1 MTIAVLYEHPE
12 WFKPLFATL
21 DRRGLPWIAVDAAAL
36 AWDPTLRP
44 GFDLLVN
51 RMSPSAWTRGHGHAI
66 HSTLA
71 YLHYVERWNIPV
83 VNGLDTWRLEISK
96 SAQLDL
102 FERLGVPYPRARVIN
117 HASQAPAAAR
127 GLRFPIVVKPNIGG
141 SGAGIQRFDSLEALQ
156 AAVEAAAVAL
166 GMDDTALVQEF
177 LPAEGG
183 RITRLEILQ
192 HELLYAIQITP
203 PKDHGFN
210 LCPADICQ
218 VDDTASALRQAQ
230 GAPSPS
236 RGGVQGPG
244 SGVQGPGSGVQGP
257 GSGVQGLEPKAQSLK
272 PAEAFEVCP
281 AKPAMQIEATT
292 APAEVVAQALAV
304 SRAAGLDVCG
314 IEFLT
319 DQRDGRPY
327 FYDVNA
333 LSNFVTDATRVV
345 GFDPFE
351 RLVDAIEA
359 KVASRVG

>member
-1 MTIAVLYEHPE
+1 MIGVLFEHPE

-21 DRRGLPWIAVDAAAL
+21 DRRGLPWIPVDAASL
-36 AWDPTLRP
+36 AWDPTVRP
-44 GFDLLVN
+44 EFDLLVN

-66 HSTLA
+66 QSTLA
-71 YLHYVERWNIPV
+71 YLHYVERWKIPV
-83 VNGLDTWRLEISK
+83 FNGLDTWRLEISK

-102 FERLGVPYPRARVIN
+102 FEQLGVPYPRARVIN
-117 HASQAPAAAR
+117 HPSQAPAAAR

-141 SGAGIQRFDSLEALQ
+141 SGAGIQRFESLGELQ
-156 AAVEAAAVAL
+156 GAVAAGVVGL

-177 LPAEGG
+177 LPATGG
-183 RITRLEILQ
+183 HITRLEVLQ

-218 VDDTASALRQAQ
+218 VGETGPESAIPNPQSAL
-230 GAPSPS
+230 
-236 RGGVQGPG
+236 
-244 SGVQGPGSGVQGP
+244 
-257 GSGVQGLEPKAQSLK
+257 EI
-272 PAEAFEVCP
+272 CP

-292 APAEVVAQALAV
+292 APAEVVAQALAI

-314 IEFLT
+314 IEFLV

-333 LSNFVTDATRVV
+333 LSNFVTDAARVV
-345 GFDPFE
+345 GFDPFD
-351 RLVDAIEA
+351 RLVDAVEA
-359 KVASRVG
+359 KLAVGWTAKYNPVLDHA

>member
-21 DRRGLPWIAVDAAAL
+21 DRRGMPWVPVDAASL
-36 AWDPTLRP
+36 AWDPTTRP

-66 HSTLA
+66 QSTLA
-71 YLHYVERWNIPV
+71 YLHYIERWGIPV

-102 FERLGVPYPRARVIN
+102 FEQLGVPYPRARVIN
-117 HASQAPAAAR
+117 HASQAPRAAR
-127 GLRFPIVVKPNIGG
+127 GLRFPVVVKPNIGG
-141 SGAGIQRFDSLEALQ
+141 SGAGIQRFDSLDALER
-156 AAVEAAAVAL
+156 AVDEGTVAL

-183 RITRLEILQ
+183 HITRLEILQ

-203 PKDHGFN
+203 PRDHGFN

-218 VDDTASALRQAQ
+218 VDDN
-230 GAPSPS
+230 
-236 RGGVQGPG
+236 GPG
-244 SGVQGPGSGVQGP
+244 SSVQDPRSGVQ
-257 GSGVQGLEPKAQSLK
+257 SSESEF
-272 PAEAFEVCP
+272 EACP
-281 AKPAMQIEATT
+281 VKPAMQIEATT
-292 APAEVVAQALAV
+292 APAEVVSQALAV

-314 IEFLT
+314 IEFLV
-319 DQRDGRPY
+319 DRRDGRPY

-333 LSNFVTDATRVV
+333 LSNFVTDAIRVV

-351 RLVDAIEA
+351 RLVDVIEA
-359 KVASRVG
+359 RVAERVE

>member
-1 MTIAVLYEHPE
+1 MPIAVLFEHPE

-21 DRRGLPWIAVDAAAL
+21 DRRGLPWTPIDAAAL
-36 AWDPTLRP
+36 AWDPTVHP

-66 HSTLA
+66 QSTLA
-71 YLHYVERWNIPV
+71 YLHYVERWGVPI

-102 FERLGVPYPRARVIN
+102 FEQLGVPYPRARVIN
-117 HASQAPAAAR
+117 HASQAVPAAR
-127 GLRFPIVVKPNIGG
+127 GFRFPVVVKPNIGG
-141 SGAGIQRFDSLEALQ
+141 SGAGIQRFDSAAALEA
-156 AAVEAAAVAL
+156 AVGAGTVAL

-183 RITRLEILQ
+183 HIVRLEILQ
-192 HELLYAIQITP
+192 HQLLYAIQITP

-218 VDDTASALRQAQ
+218 
-230 GAPSPS
+230 SP
-236 RGGVQGPG
+236 
-244 SGVQGPGSGVQGP
+244 
-257 GSGVQGLEPKAQSLK
+257 E
-272 PAEAFEVCP
+272 AEVRSPESAFEACP
-281 AKPAMQIEATT
+281 VKPAMQIVATT
-292 APAEVVAQALAV
+292 APADVVAQALAV

-314 IEFLT
+314 IEYLV
-319 DQRDGRPY
+319 DERDGRPY

-333 LSNFVTDATRVV
+333 LSNFVTDAPRVV

-351 RLVDAIEA
+351 RLVDVIEA
-359 KVASRVG
+359 KVEQNPGAAERRSGQPVTVESKTR

>member
-1 MTIAVLYEHPE
+1 MPIGVLYEHPD

-21 DRRGLPWIAVDAAAL
+21 ERRGIPWMPVAANAL
-36 AWDPTLRP
+36 SWDPTEP
-44 GFDLLVN
+44 PPFDLLLN

-66 HSTLA
+66 QSTLA
-71 YLHYVERWNIPV
+71 YLHYVERWRVPV
-83 VNGLDTWRLEISK
+83 VNGLAAWRLEISK

-102 FERLGVPYPRARVIN
+102 FEQLGVPYPRARVIN
-117 HASQAPAAAR
+117 HASQAVAAAS

-141 SGAGIQRFDSLEALQ
+141 SGAGIVRFDSPATLED
-156 AAVEAAAVAL
+156 AVARGEVSL

-177 LPAEGG
+177 HPATGG
-183 RITRLEILQ
+183 HITRLEILE
-192 HELLYAIQITP
+192 HRLLYAIQITP

-218 VDDTASALRQAQ
+218 V
-230 GAPSPS
+230 GAEPSPI
-236 RGGVQGPG
+236 RNPQ
-244 SGVQGPGSGVQGP
+244 
-257 GSGVQGLEPKAQSLK
+257 
-272 PAEAFEVCP
+272 PAMEICP

-292 APAEVVAQALAV
+292 APPDVVAQALAI

-314 IEFLT
+314 IEYLT
-319 DQRDGRPY
+319 DARDGRPY

-333 LSNFVTDATRVV
+333 LSNFVTDAPRVV

-359 KVASRVG
+359 KVGAKAR

>member
-21 DRRGLPWIAVDAAAL
+21 DRRGLPWTGIDAAAL
-36 AWDPTLRP
+36 AWDPTRRP

-66 HSTLA
+66 QSTLA

-141 SGAGIQRFDSLEALQ
+141 SGAGIQQFDSLEALQ
-156 AAVEAAAVAL
+156 AAVQAGAVAL

-183 RITRLEILQ
+183 HITRLEILQ

-218 VDDTASALRQAQ
+218 VDDD
-230 GAPSPS
+230 
-236 RGGVQGPG
+236 GPG
-244 SGVQGPGSGVQGP
+244 SSVQGQESGVRSP
-257 GSGVQGLEPKAQSLK
+257 ESS
-272 PAEAFEVCP
+272 FEVCP
-281 AKPAMQIEATT
+281 VKPAMQIEATT

-314 IEFLT
+314 IEFLI

-359 KVASRVG
+359 KVASRVR